1 MLYLRFVHKIFIMD
15 KNVKPTASE
24 QALTSLRHDVLS
36 LSFLPGTKL
45 KIEELQQAYGLSS
58 SPLREALNRLSEEGL
73 VRSDDRKGFRVASVS
88 EDDLRDITRMR
99 LLVDLPALEESMKNG
114 TDAWEARVVASFHLL
129 EKVEVRLPDGPVVL
143 DPEWS
148 QLHKSFHAALIS
160 ACNSERLVSNS
171 RSLFDQAER
180 YRHISARHRTVVKRK
195 SEEHKLLMRAVLKRD
210 IETAC
215 HLHQEHVLG
224 TQKNALKALALWNKD
239 TH

>member
-1 MLYLRFVHKIFIMD
+1 VLYLRFVHKIFIMD

-160 ACNSERLVSNS
+160 ACNSERLVNNS
-171 RSLFDQAER
+171 QSLFDQAER
-180 YRHISARHRTVVKRK
+180 YRHISARYRTVVKRK

-215 HLHQEHVLG
+215 HLHQEHVLS

>member
-1 MLYLRFVHKIFIMD
+1 VLDFKIVHKIKIMD
-15 KNVKPTASE
+15 KNTKPTAIE

-45 KIEELQQAYGLSS
+45 KVEELQHAYGLSS

-73 VRSDDRKGFRVASVS
+73 VRADDRRGFRVAPVS
-88 EDDLRDITRMR
+88 EDDLLDITRLR
-99 LLVDLPALEESMKNG
+99 LLVDLPALEESMRIG

-143 DPEWS
+143 NPEWS
-148 QLHKSFHAALIS
+148 KLHQSFHATLIS
-160 ACNSERLVSNS
+160 ACQSERLVATS

-180 YRHISARHRTVVKRK
+180 YRHISARYRTVVKRK

-210 IETAC
+210 VDTAC
-215 HLHQEHVLG
+215 HLHQEHVLS

>member
-1 MLYLRFVHKIFIMD
+1 
-15 KNVKPTASE
+15 
-24 QALTSLRHDVLS
+24 
-36 LSFLPGTKL
+36 
-45 KIEELQQAYGLSS
+45 
-58 SPLREALNRLSEEGL
+58 
-73 VRSDDRKGFRVASVS
+73 
-88 EDDLRDITRMR
+88 MR
-99 LLVDLPALEESMKNG
+99 LLVDLPTLEESMKNG
-114 TDAWEARVVASFHLL
+114 TDAWEAKVVASFHLL

-160 ACNSERLVSNS
+160 ACNSERLVNNS
-171 RSLFDQAER
+171 QSLFDQAER
-180 YRHISARHRTVVKRK
+180 YRHISARYRTVVKRK

-210 IETAC
+210 VETAC

>member
-1 MLYLRFVHKIFIMD
+1 MQIVHKIESMD
-15 KNVKPTASE
+15 KNIKPTAIE

-45 KIEELQQAYGLSS
+45 KVEELQLAYGLSS

-73 VRSDDRKGFRVASVS
+73 VRADDRRGFRVAAVS
-88 EDDLRDITRMR
+88 ESDLRDITRMR

-114 TDAWEARVVASFHLL
+114 TDDWEAHVVASFHLL

-143 DPEWS
+143 DPAWS
-148 QLHKSFHAALIS
+148 ELHRSFHAALIN
-160 ACNSERLVSNS
+160 ACDSERLVSSS

-180 YRHISARHRTVVKRK
+180 YRHISARYRTVVKRK

-215 HLHQEHVLG
+215 HLHQEHVLS

>member
-58 SPLREALNRLSEEGL
+58 SPLREALNRLSEGGL

>member
-1 MLYLRFVHKIFIMD
+1 VRDLKIMHKIESMD
-15 KNVKPTASE
+15 KNVKPTAIE

-36 LSFLPGTKL
+36 LSFLPGAKL
-45 KIEELQQAYGLSS
+45 KVEELQHAYGLSS

-73 VRSDDRKGFRVASVS
+73 VRADDRRGFRVASVS
-88 EDDLRDITRMR
+88 ENDLRDITRMR
-99 LLVDLPALEESMKNG
+99 LLVDLPALAESMKNG
-114 TDAWEARVVASFHLL
+114 TDAWEAQVVASFYLL
-129 EKVEVRLPDGPVVL
+129 EKVEVRLPEGPVVL

-148 QLHKSFHAALIS
+148 ELHKSFHGALIS
-160 ACNSERLVSNS
+160 ACDSQRLVSSS

-180 YRHISARHRTVVKRK
+180 YRHISARYRTVVKRK

-224 TQKNALKALALWNKD
+224 TQKNALKALTLLNKD

>member
-1 MLYLRFVHKIFIMD
+1 MD

-45 KIEELQQAYGLSS
+45 KIEELQQTYGLSS

-73 VRSDDRKGFRVASVS
+73 VRSDDRKGFRVAAVS

-99 LLVDLPALEESMKNG
+99 LLVDLPTLEESMKNG
-114 TDAWEARVVASFHLL
+114 TDAWEAKVVASFHLL

-160 ACNSERLVSNS
+160 ACNSERLVNNS
-171 RSLFDQAER
+171 QSLFDQAER
-180 YRHISARHRTVVKRK
+180 YRHISARYRTVVKRK

-210 IETAC
+210 VETAC

>member
-1 MLYLRFVHKIFIMD
+1 MD

-148 QLHKSFHAALIS
+148 QLHKFFHAALIS

-215 HLHQEHVLG
+215 HLHQEHVLS

>member
-1 MLYLRFVHKIFIMD
+1 MLKIKIMHKIKIMD
-15 KNVKPTASE
+15 KTIKPTAIE

-36 LSFLPGTKL
+36 LTYQPGTKL
-45 KIEELQQAYGLSS
+45 KVEELQQAYGLSS

-73 VRSDDRKGFRVASVS
+73 VRADDRRGFRVASVS

-99 LLVDLPALEESMKNG
+99 LLVDLPALEDSMKCG
-114 TDAWEARVVASFHLL
+114 DDAWEAHVVASFHLL
-129 EKVEVRLPDGPVVL
+129 EKVEARLPEGPVVL

-160 ACNSERLVSNS
+160 ACPSERLVGSS

-180 YRHISARHRTVVKRK
+180 YRHISARYRTVVKRK

-210 IETAC
+210 IATAC
-215 HLHQEHVLG
+215 QMHQDHVLS
-224 TQKNALKALALWNKD
+224 TQKNALKAMMLWHKES
-239 TH
+239 H